1 MVVSSLSSRRN
12 IVENKWDE
20 TFDIVVVGAGTG
32 LFAGI
37 AAARAGLKTLLV
49 EKTEFLG
56 GSTAMSGGGLW
67 MPGNAVLREAG
78 TGDTRER
85 AETYLDNLVGET
97 APRGRRVAYLEH
109 SPAAVDLLRS
119 ATPLSFTHMREY
131 ADYVSDL
138 EGGSAIGRSIEA
150 KPFDM
155 ASLGDDEALVRAS
168 GVSAPV
174 PMPITS
180 EDYKWMNLMVRKPL
194 KAFPKVF
201 WRVAQGIGGK
211 LLFKRN
217 YVAGGQ
223 ALAAGLIAGARRAGV
238 EMRLQTPL
246 RDLVMEGDRVTGIV
260 VEHDGRELRIE
271 ATSGVILAAGGFDHN
286 MDMRKD
292 HQSDLLENWSLGNPG
307 NTGGVITIAERHGAA
322 LTLMDQSWWFPAIPP
337 VKKGDVPSVMLAERS
352 LPGSLIVDGTGHRFF
367 NESSDYMNAGQIMLG
382 LKEGGA
388 PHLPVWM
395 IFDQKYRDSY
405 VFGGS
410 VFPRMKLPKAWYEAG
425 IAHKAGSINALA
437 AKLGMPG
444 LTDGVARFNVL
455 AAQGKD
461 DDFNRGRSAYDRYY
475 GDPTNTPNPNLR
487 SLTEGPFYAVQ
498 VVPGDL
504 GTCGGVMADGNARAL
519 RKDGS
524 AIEGLYAIGNS
535 AGNAF
540 GHFYPGA
547 GATIGQGLTFGL
559 VAVMHAAGQRSEV
572 HGEPVSVGA

>member
-1 MVVSSLSSRRN
+1 M
-12 IVENKWDE
+12 ENNWDE
-20 TFDIVVVGAGTG
+20 TYDIVVVGAGTG

-37 AAARAGLKTLLV
+37 AAAGAGLKTLVV
-49 EKTEFLG
+49 EKSEYLG

-67 MPGNAVLREAG
+67 MPGNSVLREAR

-85 AETYLDNLVGET
+85 AETYLDNLVGDT
-97 APRGRRVAYLEH
+97 APRERRVAYLEH

-119 ATPLSFTHMREY
+119 ATPLSFSHMREY
-131 ADYVSDL
+131 SDYVSEL

-155 ASLGDDEALVRAS
+155 ASLGDDEELVRAS

-180 EDYKWMNLMVRKPL
+180 VDYKWMNLMVRKPV

-246 RDLVMEGDRVTGIV
+246 RDLVMDGDRVSGVV
-260 VEHDGRELRIE
+260 VEQGGEEVRIE
-271 ATSGVILAAGGFDHN
+271 ATKGVILAAGGFDHN
-286 MDMRKD
+286 MDMRQEY
-292 HQSDLLENWSLGNPG
+292 QSELLERWSLGNPA
-307 NTGGVITIAERHGAA
+307 NTGGVINIAERHGAA

-352 LPGSLIVDGTGHRFF
+352 LPGSMIVDCTGHRFF

-382 LKEGGA
+382 LKDGEDA
-388 PHLPVWM
+388 HLPVWM
-395 IFDQKYRDSY
+395 IFDQQYRNSY

-425 IAHKAGSINALA
+425 IAHKADTIGELA
-437 AKLGMPG
+437 AKLDMPG
-444 LTDGVARFNVL
+444 LTDGAARFNSL

-475 GDPTNTPNPNLR
+475 GDPTVTPNPNLR
-487 SLTEGPFYAVQ
+487 PLTEGPFYAVQ

-504 GTCGGVMADGNARAL
+504 GTCGGVMADENARAL
-519 RKDGS
+519 REDGS
-524 AIEGLYAIGNS
+524 AIDGLYAIGNS

-559 VAVMHAAGQRSEV
+559 VAVNHAAGQLSDSQ
-572 HGEPVSVGA
+572 GEPVAVGA